1 MEQSKVRDK
10 LFLFSEELYS
20 KYPASEIV
28 GIELCTGLSDATI
41 KLIANSFKS
50 VQSTTDLME
59 LGVPSSELAQQ
70 ILTIL

>member
-1 MEQSKVRDK
+1 MRDK
-10 LFLFSEELYS
+10 LFLFKEELCS

-41 KLIANSFKS
+41 KLIAKKFKS
-50 VQSTTDLME
+50 VQSTTDLVE
-59 LGVPSSELAQQ
+59 LGVPSTELAQQ